1 MKYILLLFVFL
12 LTGSCS
18 HHNNY
23 TRFINS
29 RQSFVKIEMIA
40 YKYPCETSVGCP
52 DTFLV
57 ASGSGVH
64 IIAKGKKF
72 VLTAEHVCDTT
83 EVLLAALEAG
93 AAINVD
99 IYAIDLQQNRHIL
112 TTVKKE
118 PRFDLCLLE
127 GSTLSVP
134 ATRLSPIKPQIGEQ
148 VFNFASPVGIHG
160 YNMVPVLDGYYSGPY
175 RGHDSY
181 TIPAMGG
188 SSGSPILNRK
198 GELVGMIH
206 SVHSRFPYFSLSPT
220 HESLIYFLFND

>member
-40 YKYPCETSVGCP
+40 YKYPCDSSVGCP
-52 DTFLV
+52 DTFIV
-57 ASGSGVH
+57 ASGSGAH
-64 IIAKGKKF
+64 IIVKGKKYI
-72 VLTAEHVCDTT
+72 LTAEHICDTT
-83 EVLLAALEAG
+83 EILLAGLEAG
-93 AAINVD
+93 ADINVD
-99 IYAIDLQQNRHIL
+99 IYAIDLEQNRHIL
-112 TTVKKE
+112 STVKKA

-127 GSTLSVP
+127 GPTLSTS
-134 ATRLSPIKPQIGEQ
+134 AIRLSPLRPQIGEQ

-160 YNMVPVLDGYYSGPY
+160 YDMVPILDGYYSGPY
-175 RGHDSY
+175 RGHASY

-188 SSGSPILNRK
+188 SSGSPILNKK
-198 GELVGMIH
+198 GDLVGMIH
-206 SVHSRFPYFSLSPT
+206 SVHNRFPYFSLSPT
-220 HESLIYFLFND
+220 HEALVYFLFND